1 MESVMLISI
10 LAAAAAVGVVITAA
24 LLFRRSGRSS
34 DDHDPAGAT
43 ATHAG
48 AMLSALF
55 LLVFAIAVVVPWTTA
70 DAARQNTY
78 TESQAIVD
86 AYWSASA
93 LPPPAGRQIQADL
106 RDYVEYLTG
115 PEWHLMERG
124 RLGDEGW
131 RRLDVLR
138 NRVMGLPTATDKQKD
153 DRTTLLEH
161 VQEIS
166 GARSQRAMDAKTRPP
181 MGVLYMTVL
190 TGAVVLLFPF
200 LAGARP
206 RGMTIVPL
214 GAMAALLGVGVYLTF
229 DISHVF
235 TGSLQVKPDAFT
247 AAQQMFPQIPES
259 R

>member
-10 LAAAAAVGVVITAA
+10 FAAAAAVGLVITAA

-34 DDHDPAGAT
+34 DDRDPAGAT

-55 LLVFAIAVVVPWTTA
+55 LLVFAIAIVVPWTTA

-86 AYWSASA
+86 GYWSASA
-93 LPPPAGRQIQADL
+93 LSPPAGRQIQADL
-106 RDYVEYLTG
+106 RSYVQFLTG
-115 PEWHLMERG
+115 PEWHLMARG
-124 RLGDEGW
+124 RLGAEGW
-131 RRLDVLR
+131 RRLDILR
-138 NRVMGLPTATDKQKD
+138 NRAMSLPTATDKQKD
-153 DRTTLLEH
+153 DRTAVLEH
-161 VQEIS
+161 IQAIS
-166 GARSQRAMDAKTRPP
+166 AARSQRAMDAKTRPP

-190 TGAVVLLFPF
+190 TGVVVLVFPF

-206 RGMTIVPL
+206 RGMAILPL
-214 GAMAALLGVGVYLTF
+214 GVMAALLGVGIYLTF

-235 TGSLQVKPDAFT
+235 TGALRVKPDAFT